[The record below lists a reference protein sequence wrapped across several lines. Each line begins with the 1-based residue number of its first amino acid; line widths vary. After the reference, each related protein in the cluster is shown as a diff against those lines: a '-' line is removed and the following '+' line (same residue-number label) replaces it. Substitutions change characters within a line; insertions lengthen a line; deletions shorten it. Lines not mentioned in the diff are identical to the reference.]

1 MMQII
6 VAFEL
11 CNVYNTVLYLRVFL
25 YFLLIFITS
34 TIYDE

>member
-1 MMQII
+1 MLQNI
-6 VAFEL
+6 VTFKL

-25 YFLLIFITS
+25 YFLLTFITS